1 LTSLDKRAVAT
12 ALFIFHTTS
21 QNVGVIYL
29 REHEHT
35 ALNTLAQ
42 QEYRTSKAQA
52 ALIIRNELARLG
64 MVEPEE
70 KSPSIKQSSPLS
82 EAERIGG

>member
-1 LTSLDKRAVAT
+1 MSKV
-12 ALFIFHTTS
+12 
-21 QNVGVIYL
+21 VIYL

-35 ALNTLAQ
+35 ALTTLAQ
-42 QEYRTSKAQA
+42 REYRTSKAQA

-82 EAERIGG
+82 GAERIGG